1 MPSKRSLSASVVFA
15 AFLGIVLL
23 GANVF
28 FVAGAAHA
36 NGLPAHQTLPDDVAS
51 MNHLLNNAFFIE
63 LAAEACGTR
72 AAAPDLKYLCDSI
85 HANQVAQIRNVQG
98 TLYLLTGQRPWN
110 PVLTKKDQGI
120 IENLLFGS
128 FANAG
133 EFGVAAI
140 DAMITKYNDSD
151 AESSLCANRGF
162 KYQTEHFCRTLN
174 AVDAAQ
180 ANAVEDYKTFH
191 FSDIPSNVAPV
202 HKLHP

>member
-1 MPSKRSLSASVVFA
+1 MSPKRSLSASVVFA

-28 FVAGAAHA
+28 FAAGRVHA
-36 NGLPAHQTLPDDVAS
+36 SGIPAHQTLPDDVAN
-51 MNHLLNNAFFIE
+51 MNHLLDNAFFIE

-72 AAAPDLKYLCDSI
+72 AAAPDLKSLCDAI
-85 HANQVAQIRNVQG
+85 HTNQLAQIRNVQI
-98 TLYLLTGQRPWN
+98 TLYSLTGQRPWN
-110 PVLTKKDQGI
+110 PTLTQPEQAT

-140 DAMITKYNDSD
+140 DAMISKYNDSD
-151 AESSLCANRGF
+151 AQSSLCANRGF
-162 KYQTEHFCRTLN
+162 KLQTEHFCSTLN
-174 AVDAAQ
+174 AVDAVQ
-180 ANAVEDYKTFH
+180 ANAIEDYKTFH
-191 FSDIPSNVAPV
+191 FSNVPSNVAPV

>member
-1 MPSKRSLSASVVFA
+1 MSPKRSFSASVVFA

-23 GANVF
+23 GANIF
-28 FVAGAAHA
+28 FVSGVARA
-36 NGLPAHQTLPDDVAS
+36 NGVPAHQTLPDDVAA
-51 MNHLLNNAFFIE
+51 MHHLLDNAFFIE

-72 AAAPDLKYLCDSI
+72 AAAADLKYLCDTI
-85 HANQVAQIRNVQG
+85 HANQVAQIRNVQI
-98 TLYLLTGQRPWN
+98 TLYGLTGQRPWN
-110 PVLTKKDQGI
+110 PTLTQHEQAI

-151 AESSLCANRGF
+151 AQSSLCANRGF
-162 KYQTEHFCRTLN
+162 KYQTAHFCRTLN
-174 AVDAAQ
+174 DIDAAQ
-180 ANAVEDYKTFH
+180 ANAIEDYKTFH